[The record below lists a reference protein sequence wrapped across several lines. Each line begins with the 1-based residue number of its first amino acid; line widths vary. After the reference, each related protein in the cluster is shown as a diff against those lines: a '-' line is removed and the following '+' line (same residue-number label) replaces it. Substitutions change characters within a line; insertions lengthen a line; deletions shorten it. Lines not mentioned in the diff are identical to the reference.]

1 MRGFP
6 KHLNSKQDYLNCLQ
20 DYPAETKA
28 ALKQLLNNRFMWFDT
43 AILDESQEGITD
55 ETHRVIESDDVKIQQ
70 ELKEDSNAR
79 LFRLGF
85 TVAEV
90 EELAND

>member
-90 EELAND
+90 EGLAND